1 MPPAWAAGEVS
12 SLALCG
18 GTLVVDAPEQLLG
31 DYIDPRNGYAWPAY
45 DTLVTNGSVEL
56 VTGDLLA
63 PALLEA
69 YVDASRFRVLFDMLP
84 QLSRVA
90 ELPLVSLADAD
101 DPTVEMVA
109 ALFDVLDDGSYRRRG
124 VRGTVVAKVLH
135 RKRPDLVPI
144 YDSRILAAYTAPGA
158 IPAEPSRTW
167 VTFIELLCR
176 SMRADL
182 VDNAERFAELQA
194 YAGSRGAR
202 LTPLR
207 ILDILVWMTI
217 SAWQ

>member
-1 MPPAWAAGEVS
+1 VAVEVAE
-12 SLALCG
+12 LALCT
-18 GTLVVDAPEQLLG
+18 GTLVVESPEELLG
-31 DYIDPRNGYAWPAY
+31 AYLDPRNGYAWPGY

-84 QLSRVA
+84 LLSRVA
-90 ELPLVSLADAD
+90 SLPPVALQEAD
-101 DPTVEMVA
+101 DDDVA
-109 ALFDVLDDGSYRRRG
+109 SVAELFDVLDDPAYRRRG
-124 VRGTVVAKVLH
+124 VRGTIVAKVLH

-158 IPAEPSRTW
+158 IPAESGRTW
-167 VTFIELLCR
+167 VTFIDLLCR

-182 VDNAERFAELQA
+182 QVEQARFAELEA
-194 YAGSRGAR
+194 FAASRGAT
-202 LTPLR
+202 LTRLR

>member
-1 MPPAWAAGEVS
+1 MAQ
-12 SLALCG
+12 LALCA
-18 GTLVVDAPEQLLG
+18 GTLTVEDPAELLG
-31 DYIDPRNGYAWPAY
+31 SYLDPRNGYGWPAY
-45 DTLVTNGSVEL
+45 DTLVTNGSVSL

-84 QLSRVA
+84 QLSRVS
-90 ELPLVSLADAD
+90 ELPSASLQHAD
-101 DPTVEMVA
+101 DATIAKVA
-109 ALFDVLDDGSYRRRG
+109 ELFDVLDDPAYRRRG
-124 VRGTVVAKVLH
+124 VRGTIVAKVLH

-167 VTFIELLCR
+167 VAFMALLCR
-176 SMRADL
+176 SMQSDLRA
-182 VDNAERFAELQA
+182 AEAEFGELQELA
-194 YAGSRGAR
+194 AGRGASLSR
-202 LTPLR
+202 LR

-217 SAWQ
+217 SAWR

>member
-1 MPPAWAAGEVS
+1 LAAGEVPP
-12 SLALCG
+12 LTLCG
-18 GTLVVDAPEQLLG
+18 GTLVVDSPEELLG
-31 DYIDPRNGYAWPAY
+31 EYLDPRNGYAWPAY
-45 DTLVTNGSVEL
+45 DTLVTNGSVQL

-90 ELPLVSLADAD
+90 DLPPVTLREAD
-101 DPTVEMVA
+101 DSALAQVA
-109 ALFDVLDDGSYRRRG
+109 GLFDVLDDVAYRRRG

-167 VTFIELLCR
+167 VTFMDLLCR
-176 SMRADL
+176 SMQADL
-182 VDNAERFAELQA
+182 QGSAERFAELQA
-194 YAGSRGAR
+194 YAGSRGAT
-202 LTPLR
+202 LSQLR